1 MKGSASIRHS
11 LLIFFLLAEILFG
24 RMVAQSRNDNYN
36 FREFESKSYYFGLS
50 FGYNNSS
57 FQLAHSRKFI
67 LNDSFDI
74 VEGLG
79 GNGLNVAVIG
89 NMKLG
94 YYFDFRIIPGFSF
107 IDRKFL
113 FVDAVTEAE
122 EIRKVESVLFQ
133 VPFQVRFKSDPFH
146 DMRWYVL
153 AGAKYSYDGASN
165 ADIQEDQAKRIL
177 IISPHDF
184 TVEVGAGCQF
194 FFPFFIFSPEI
205 KYSQGLGNILIYN
218 GDLMHSTVLEKVLS
232 RTFTISLHFE
242 G

>member
-1 MKGSASIRHS
+1 MIEAALKKYC
-11 LLIFFLLAEILFG
+11 LVLIFCLMQMGCSALI
-24 RMVAQSRNDNYN
+24 AQSRGENFN
-36 FREFESKSYYFGLS
+36 FRDFEGKSYYFGLS
-50 FGYNNSS
+50 FGYNQSS
-57 FQLAHSRKFI
+57 FHVSHSRKFI
-67 LNDSFDI
+67 LNDSFAI

-79 GNGLNVAVIG
+79 GNGLNVGVIG

-94 YYFDFRIIPGFSF
+94 KYFDFRIIPGFSF

-113 FVDAVTEAE
+113 YVDATTEAE

-165 ADIQEDQAKRIL
+165 ADIQGNQAKRLL

-184 TVEVGAGCQF
+184 SVEVGAGCQF
-194 FFPFFIFSPEI
+194 FFPLFIFSPEI
-205 KYSQGLGNILIYN
+205 KYSHGIGNILIYN
-218 GDLMHSTVLEKVLS
+218 GNLMHSNVIEKVLS
-232 RTFTISLHFE
+232 RTFTISFHFE

>member
-1 MKGSASIRHS
+1 MIVLDLKKFS
-11 LLIFFLLAEILFG
+11 LTIVLCITGLCCGGLLG
-24 RMVAQSRNDNYN
+24 QSRGDNYN

-57 FQLAHSRKFI
+57 FHVLHSRKFI

-94 YYFDFRIIPGFSF
+94 KYFDFRIIPGFSF

-113 FVDAVTEAE
+113 FIDAITEAE
-122 EIRKVESVLFQ
+122 EIRNVESVLFQ

-153 AGAKYSYDGASN
+153 TGAKYSYDGASN
-165 ADIQEDQAKRIL
+165 AAIREDQAKRLL

-184 TVEVGAGCQF
+184 SVEVGAGCQF

-205 KYSQGLGNILIYN
+205 KYSQGIGNILIYN
-218 GDLMHSTVLEKVLS
+218 GDLIHSNVIEKVLS

>member
-1 MKGSASIRHS
+1 MKGSALKKYCLVI
-11 LLIFFLLAEILFG
+11 IFCLTEILFCTLF
-24 RMVAQSRNDNYN
+24 AQSKGDNFN
-36 FREFESKSYYFGLS
+36 FRDFEGKSYYFGLS
-50 FGYNNSS
+50 FGYNHSS
-57 FQLAHSRKFI
+57 FQLSHSRKFI
-67 LNDSFDI
+67 LNDSFAI

-79 GNGLNVAVIG
+79 GNGLNVGVIG

-94 YYFDFRIIPGFSF
+94 KYFDFRIIPGFSF

-113 FVDAVTEAE
+113 FVDAITEAE

-165 ADIQEDQAKRIL
+165 ADILEDQAKRLL

-184 TVEVGAGCQF
+184 SVEVGAGCQF

-205 KYSQGLGNILIYN
+205 KYSQGIGNVLIYN